1 MEASMS
7 SFITLFSLLF
17 LFTVSAKAQMVLV
30 KQTVGANKSIELHS
44 VEYIEQTAKTNAP
57 EILRD
62 LPLFMGEEDFTS
74 PERYQEILYPNL
86 PLELAFKTS
95 KQVKTD
101 NLLLDHELRTI
112 IKQGP
117 DKNRIILTIIGDGYT
132 LAEKNKFFS
141 DVQMLVDDMFVGVT
155 FKSYLSMF
163 NIYAVFVPSNE
174 SGITDRIQKDT
185 VFGLY
190 RSPVGSKRGI
200 MPGNRT
206 NIEKALDLAP
216 AAAHYPIII
225 ANDQFY
231 GGLGGRY
238 AITSS
243 SPVSGAV
250 VLRHELGHNFSN
262 VGEEYDGGQ
271 VYQGANFS
279 PTVSGSWDQWKVD
292 NNQEAHKAQHLFG
305 AYVWK
310 PLTQPFVQKFKFA
323 GNDSLFDVR
332 ISSVGWENQN
342 DVEILLDGKPLE
354 LTGAYTYDRS
364 FFETTPFPLS
374 AGEHE
379 LIIRSNGNR
388 KEHVLAYAR
397 GYAYP
402 LDYDFQSGEVKAYNV
417 FNESERMVGYRPTEH
432 MCLMRDMVSKVFCPV
447 DQENI
452 WLQFL
457 KRISLIDSVEVVAQ
471 RAVLKT
477 IPLSEQ
483 DLEIRWYQR
492 LQRAELEIE
501 EFRNMSEIP
510 LEKLTGAVRVEVQ
523 LKTPEVR
530 KNSEHFTDT
539 ATINL

>member
-1 MEASMS
+1 MLSLISFLSFMLIS
-7 SFITLFSLLF
+7 SNL
-17 LFTVSAKAQMVLV
+17 VQAEMVLV
-30 KQTVGANKSIELHS
+30 KQTVRSNKSLDIHS
-44 VEYIEQTAKTNAP
+44 VEYIDQTAKSSAP
-57 EILRD
+57 EVIRD

-74 PERYQEILYPNL
+74 PERYQEILYPSL
-86 PLELAFKTS
+86 PLEIALNSPKKLQAENPLRDF
-95 KQVKTD
+95 
-101 NLLLDHELRTI
+101 ELRTI

-117 DKNRIILTIIGDGYT
+117 DKNRIILTILGDGYT
-132 LAEKNKFFS
+132 MAEKNKFFS

-174 SGITDRIQKDT
+174 SGISDRIRKDT

-190 RSPVGSKRGI
+190 RSPIGSKRGI
-200 MPGNRT
+200 MPGNRSA
-206 NIEKALDLAP
+206 IENALDLAP

-279 PTVSGSWDQWKVD
+279 PSISGSWDHWKNN
-292 NNQEAHKAQHLFG
+292 NNQEAHKAEHLFG

-310 PLTQPFVQKFKFA
+310 PLTQAFVQKFKFA
-323 GNDSLFDVR
+323 GRDSLFDVR
-332 ISSVGWENQN
+332 ISSVGWENPN

-477 IPLSEQ
+477 IPLAEQ

-530 KNSEHFTDT
+530 KASEHFTDT